1 MPEGVKPEIVI
12 LELSEKYGKFSIEPL
27 ERGFG
32 HTLGNAFRRVLL
44 AHLRGVTITDVRI
57 EGVRHE
63 FSTIS
68 GVVEDSTELI
78 LNLKELTIKWADG
91 LSPEPEE
98 DEEPEYVLTID
109 AAGPQQVTGADVKCP
124 PELEVTNP
132 ELNIAQITGKR
143 TKLRVE
149 MWVGEG
155 RGYLPVEERDRQ
167 ATPLD
172 VIPVDAVFSPIARAA
187 YFVEPTRLGRRTD
200 LDRLTLELWGDGTVV
215 PDEALRRAAAI
226 LQDYLSVFAAVPRED
241 AEARLG
247 EAEAEVYDKTLG
259 MAIEEMDLTVRALN
273 CLKKSNIN
281 TVGDLIK
288 HTEDDLLG
296 IRNFGDRS
304 LLEVIEKLAKLDLT
318 LAEPEP
324 EEAAE
329 AKD

>member
-12 LELSEKYGKFSIEPL
+12 LELNEKYGKFSIEPL

-44 AHLRGVTITDVRI
+44 AHLRGVTITDIRI

-63 FSTIS
+63 FSTIP

-78 LNLKELTIKWADG
+78 LNLKELTVKWTEG
-91 LSPEPEE
+91 LRPELEG
-98 DEEPEYVLTID
+98 DEEPEYLLKID
-109 AAGPQQVTGADVKCP
+109 AVGPQQITGADVQCP
-124 PELEVTNP
+124 PELEVVDP
-132 ELNIAQITGKR
+132 ELSIVQITGK
-143 TKLRVE
+143 KAELHVE
-149 MWVGEG
+149 MWVREG
-155 RGYLPVEERDRQ
+155 KGYLPVEERDRQ

-172 VIPVDAVFSPIARAA
+172 VIPVDAVFSPIPRTV

-200 LDRLTLELWGDGTVV
+200 LDRLILEVWGDGTVM

-226 LQDYLSVFAAVPRED
+226 LQEYLSVFAAVPAGD
-241 AEARLG
+241 AEARLE
-247 EAEAEVYDKTLG
+247 EAKAEVYDKTLG
-259 MAIEEMDLTVRALN
+259 MAIEEIDLTVRALN
-273 CLKKSNIN
+273 CLKNSNVN

-288 HTEDDLLG
+288 HTEDDLVG
-296 IRNFGDRS
+296 IRNFGERS

-318 LAEPEP
+318 LAGPP
-324 EEAAE
+324 GEEQAE